1 MFSEILKIQP
11 QLDNADLNK
20 MEKSLS
26 GRFSKIAK
34 GFGRGLGIAAGF
46 ALGAAVLDK
55 LINPLQEVKAAID
68 RTLGKADDIVTNAK
82 QFGTSTENLLK
93 LNALGTLKGVSPET
107 MGLLLT
113 KFQGALA
120 QAKANPL
127 DPNVSGVKN
136 FIGQKDTAEAFFNF
150 IAQLQKMDAT
160 QRTLIQTQI
169 FGEKQ
174 TLKMAEFLQ
183 SNFSESADALKGIDF
198 SKVAKDTERLD
209 SLATIDKKN
218 RTVRE
223 LLDLSNKAGVINPG
237 TIANVN
243 KSEISGLNRENAKIG
258 RSAAAFTAEENINA
272 INDKLEALLNEVITN
287 VPVLMQGLN
296 KAVDLLGTAVKGW
309 EMIFD
314 LLKKSPLMRGIGS
327 TIGSLFGGKKGD

>member
-93 LNALGTLKGVSPET
+93 LRSLGAVNGVSAET
-107 MGLLLT
+107 MDLLLN
-113 KFQGALA
+113 KFQGNLA
-120 QAKANPL
+120 QAKANPN
-127 DPNVSGVKN
+127 DANVSGVKN

-150 IAQLQKMDAT
+150 ITQLQKMNAT
-160 QRTLIQTQI
+160 QRTLIETQT
-169 FGEKQ
+169 FGEK
-174 TLKMAEFLQ
+174 LNVRAAGLFQ
-183 SNFSESADALKGIDF
+183 SDMGQAGAALSGIDF
-198 SKVAKDTERLD
+198 GKIAKDTEAL
-209 SLATIDKKN
+209 KKLSDTYTAN
-218 RTVRE
+218 KTVRE
-223 LLDLSNKAGVINPG
+223 LLDLSNKAGVINGG
-237 TIANVN
+237 TIRNVN
-243 KSEISGLNRENAKIG
+243 KSEISSLNRENGKIG
-258 RSAAAFTAEENINA
+258 RSAAAFTAEEGINE
-272 INDKLEALLNEVITN
+272 INDKLEQLVTEIITN
-287 VPVLMQGLN
+287 VPIVLQGLN
-296 KAVDLLGTAVKGW
+296 KVVDLLGTAVKGW

-327 TIGSLFGGKKGD
+327 TIGSFFGGDKK